1 MSSKFWAGRFLCAS
15 LSVASR
21 PAVAQNG
28 SSNNL
33 DFPSFTGIKVG
44 IVVGAVVVGGL
55 VVYLVIPKQKTIEGC
70 VESASGMTVLT
81 NEKDHRPYELISDT
95 VVIRPG
101 QRLKLKGKKRKD
113 KSGAWQLRVK
123 KVVRDDGACG
133 TQSIVAV
140 PEH

>member
-1 MSSKFWAGRFLCAS
+1 MSSKFWAGLFLCAS

-21 PAVAQNG
+21 SAVAQNG
-28 SSNNL
+28 SSNNF
-33 DFPSFTGIKVG
+33 DFSFTGIKIG
-44 IVVGAVVVGGL
+44 IVVGAVAVGGL

-81 NEKDHRPYELISDT
+81 NEKDHRPYELISDV

-123 KVVRDDGACG
+123 KFVRDDGACG
-133 TQSIVAV
+133 TQSIVRV

>member
-1 MSSKFWAGRFLCAS
+1 MLSKFRAGLFLCAS
-15 LSVASR
+15 LSVASH

-44 IVVGAVVVGGL
+44 IVVGAVAVGGL
-55 VVYLVIPKQKTIEGC
+55 VVYFVIPKQKTIEGC
-70 VESASGMTVLT
+70 VESASGT

-123 KVVRDDGACG
+123 KFVRDDGACG
-133 TQSIVAV
+133 TQSIVRV